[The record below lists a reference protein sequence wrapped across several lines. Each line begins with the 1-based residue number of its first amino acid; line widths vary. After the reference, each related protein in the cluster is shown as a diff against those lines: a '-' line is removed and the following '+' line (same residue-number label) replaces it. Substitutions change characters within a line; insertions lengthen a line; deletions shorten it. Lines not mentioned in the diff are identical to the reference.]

1 VSVKRIIFNMY
12 TRNAYYYV
20 TIIPQRG
27 IVQFV
32 KWLQFFWTISRND
45 RVTRAIFMKRPKD
58 NVIVLLQ
65 PHERNGRISFAIING
80 ILSNADGAT
89 TNFILF
95 VLLYYVLFIFFLGL
109 TFKIWNCIMCG

>member
-32 KWLQFFWTISRND
+32 KWPQFFWTISRND

-80 ILSNADGAT
+80 ILSNADMVQQLT
-89 TNFILF
+89 
-95 VLLYYVLFIFFLGL
+95 LYYLYYY
-109 TFKIWNCIMCG
+109 IMCYLYFFRTDI